1 MEVLRRTLVMD
12 VPGFVRLLKRQTMS
26 GADCWNSVPAERE
39 ELTPHMIAKHSEI
52 IVLSNDFLPQKFS
65 AIAPVIGVCATQL
78 QWIVQ
83 TVLKHGAKRREQAD
97 CLPDSLS
104 ASDAACRPGDQQVF
118 S

>member
-12 VPGFVRLLKRQTMS
+12 VPGFVRLLKRHTMS

-52 IVLSNDFLPQKFS
+52 IVLSDDFLPQKFS
-65 AIAPVIGVCATQL
+65 AIAPVISVCATQL
-78 QWIVQ
+78 QWIAQ
-83 TVLKHGAKRREQAD
+83 TDLKHGAKRREQAD
-97 CLPDSLS
+97 CLLDSLS